1 MFNGLNMFLNICLK
15 LFEQTEMVVCPVQ
28 TLYEHIYLFF
38 LKSHISR
45 LIQSLPAV
53 CSPTL

>member
-15 LFEQTEMVVCPVQ
+15 LFEQAEMVVCPVQ